1 LRDNL
6 TDFDGQ
12 EMKFEESMRKI
23 SMGNDSA
30 RANNKSVLLNKLA
43 TQKKI

>member
-6 TDFDGQ
+6 ADFADT

-23 SMGNDSA
+23 SHGNESA
-30 RANNKSVLLNKLA
+30 RGVKSVLLNKLA